1 MTTATTNPVPAT
13 APHSEPAVADLLVLI
28 SAAPQDQLKVI
39 LAKLAE
45 AFAAG
50 SVLAAVPESA
60 ALEEDSLISV
70 VPAPV
75 VVPASAANAAWT
87 LTAADFVSAWQLAQ
101 KHEARA
107 VLMLGP
113 EAASLSVSAMRD
125 LAGAVLLGSADLAMP
140 HYDLPRLA
148 GLVNSSILY
157 PLTRSLFVTRA
168 RFPLAID
175 LGLSARMAQRMA
187 GIGQRF
193 TSLNQ
198 GNVLLWPVNEAAAAG
213 FSIEEISAGQRTL
226 PQPAAP
232 DLSAVLALVTGS
244 LFSDLEEKASLWQ
257 RARPLSKRSLYAPS
271 SISDTPPDIVP
282 MIEGFR
288 LAYTN
293 LREIWSLVLPP
304 NSLLG
309 LKKLSVSEPADFRM
323 PEGLW
328 VRIVYDFLLAHRLR
342 TINRSHL
349 FGALVPLYLAWVA
362 SYVNATAE
370 SDSENYV
377 ETVANAFEADKA
389 YLVSRWRW
397 PDRFN
402 P

>member
-1 MTTATTNPVPAT
+1 MTTATTNPVPAAAPQSET
-13 APHSEPAVADLLVLI
+13 ATADLLVMI
-28 SAAPQDQLKVI
+28 SAAPQDQLQVI
-39 LAKLAE
+39 LAKLADT
-45 AFAAG
+45 FAAG
-50 SVLAAVPESA
+50 SVIAAVPESA
-60 ALEEDSLISV
+60 TLEEDPPIRV

-75 VVPASAANAAWT
+75 VSATWT
-87 LTAADFVSAWQLAQ
+87 LTAADYVNAWQLAQ
-101 KHEARA
+101 KHQARA

-113 EAASLSVSAMRD
+113 EAASLDVSAMRD
-125 LAGAVLLGSADLAMP
+125 LAGAVLVGSADLAMP

-148 GLVNSSILY
+148 GLVNSGILY
-157 PLTRSLFVTRA
+157 PLTRALFVTRA
-168 RFPLAID
+168 RFPLSID

-187 GIGQRF
+187 AAGQRF

-198 GNVLLWPVNEAAAAG
+198 GNVLLWPVNEAAAAS
-213 FSIEEISAGQRTL
+213 FSIEEISAGPRTL
-226 PQPAAP
+226 PQPSAL

-244 LFSDLEEKASLWQ
+244 LFSDLEEKASFWQ
-257 RARPLSKRSLYAPS
+257 RARPLPKRSMYAPS

-309 LKKLSVSEPADFRM
+309 LKKLSMSEPADFRM

-342 TINRSHL
+342 TINRGHL

-370 SDSENYV
+370 SDCENYV
-377 ETVANAFEADKA
+377 ETVTNAFEADKA

>member
-13 APHSEPAVADLLVLI
+13 AQHPEPAVAELLVLI

-50 SVLAAVPESA
+50 SVIAAVPESA
-60 ALEEDSLISV
+60 ALEEDSPISV
-70 VPAPV
+70 VLAPA
-75 VVPASAANAAWT
+75 ASASWT

-125 LAGAVLLGSADLAMP
+125 LAGAALVGSADLAMP

-148 GLVNSSILY
+148 GLVNSGILY

-187 GIGQRF
+187 SIGQRF

-213 FSIEEISAGQRTL
+213 FSIEEISAGQRRL
-226 PQPAAP
+226 PQPATP
-232 DLSAVLALVTGS
+232 DLNSLLALVTGS

-257 RARPLSKRSLYAPS
+257 RARPLPKRNLYPPS

-309 LKKLSVSEPADFRM
+309 LKRLSVSEPAEFRM

-342 TINRSHL
+342 TINRNHL